1 MLKDIELQEL
11 FGIPRQTLQDFKNK
25 SEDNWRYKVYNYLK
39 IQNRDTVMNTFDVL
53 NIDTALE
60 DKSLSSKK

>member
-1 MLKDIELQEL
+1 MLKDTEIQEL
-11 FGIPRQTLQDFKNK
+11 FGLPVTTLRDMKKK

-39 IQNRDTVMNTFDVL
+39 IQNRDTVMNTFEVL

>member
-25 SEDNWRYKVYNYLK
+25 SDDNWRYKVYNYLK
-39 IQNRDTVMNTFDVL
+39 IQNRDTVMNTFEVL